1 MNMALTYC
9 NSEIAK
15 RRKQVECAICTGTEM
30 TANAT
35 NRRLNSCRQSC
46 HFANKHWLLLA
57 HLSPLSPLKLFLS
70 PPLLT
75 ERPYRFPGYFYRL
88 IYENIFNTCKYIY
101 QLTSYPVPMDNPV
114 KNNPN
119 YGGFTCL
126 PSSLNHFCF
135 FYLD

>member
-1 MNMALTYC
+1 MSMNIALTYC

-15 RRKQVECAICTGTEM
+15 RRKQVECALCTGTEM

-46 HFANKHWLLLA
+46 HFANKHWFLLA

-75 ERPYRFPGYFYRL
+75 GRPSRFPGYFHRL
-88 IYENIFNTCKYIY
+88 IFTSLLTIPFHRTIQLRTIRTMADSRVCPLLLTIF
-101 QLTSYPVPMDNPV
+101 V
-114 KNNPN
+114 
-119 YGGFTCL
+119 FL
-126 PSSLNHFCF
+126 PRLKAWHI
-135 FYLD
+135 